1 MPLKHEQMEEPS
13 INLTPM
19 VDVVM
24 LLIIFF
30 LVGAQFNK
38 PERQY
43 EINLPTVS
51 EAPPLTQLPDEIVVN
66 VDRGGNFSVSGEV
79 LDAEKLEARL
89 REAQQRYADQV
100 VIIRGDAEGAYQNV
114 MTVLNLC
121 RKTRIT
127 HVQLANRLGEDEG

>member
-1 MPLKHEQMEEPS
+1 MPLKNESAEEPS

-30 LVGAQFNK
+30 LVGTQFNK

-51 EAPPLTQLPDEIVVN
+51 DAQPLTSLPDEIIVN
-66 VDRGGNFSVSGEV
+66 VSKTGEFEV
-79 LDAEKLEARL
+79 N
-89 REAQQRYADQV
+89 
-100 VIIRGDAEGAYQNV
+100 G
-114 MTVLNLC
+114 
-121 RKTRIT
+121 
-127 HVQLANRLGEDEG
+127 

>member
-1 MPLKHEQMEEPS
+1 MPLKNDSIEEPS

-30 LVGAQFNK
+30 LVGSQFNR

-51 EAPPLTQLPDEIVVN
+51 EAKPLTALPDEIVVN
-66 VDRGGNFSVSGEV
+66 VDKGGHMMVNQELKSVGE
-79 LDAEKLEARL
+79 LETYL
-89 REAQQRYADQV
+89 REAHDRYEDQV

-121 RKTRIT
+121 KRARIT
-127 HVQLANRLGEDEG
+127 NVQLANKLGEEAG